1 MSLFR
6 NISIRSRLWLL
17 LGTAIICV
25 VIIQITALQQTY
37 NTLTNAKNQSVQQ
50 LTDNAYSLLTHFA
63 NLEKEGLSR
72 AEAQR
77 LAKETITAQHYDNGS
92 GYFFIQS
99 TDNIMLAHGANPK
112 LNDMDMSDLKDANGR
127 PLTRD
132 ITKVALA
139 NPDGG
144 FVHYYWPKAEQSN
157 PVAKVSFVRL
167 LREWGWVVG
176 TGVYTDDIDT
186 VFRKTALHMIS
197 TSVVFVLLLVGTIYL
212 ISNSIRQPLHN
223 VNRAMSDIARGEG
236 DLTQR
241 LPAQGNDEITEIARS
256 FNLFVEAI
264 QKVVSESKST
274 TQVLGQLT
282 NNISDISRTTREMTE
297 RQLQQSDMAATG
309 SHEMSLTIQEVA
321 GNAERA
327 AGAAR
332 EADDNARRGLQ
343 TMQDTQQRITDLANS
358 INQSSD
364 VIRGLQA
371 ETDSI
376 GSVLDVIRGIAEQ
389 TNLLALNAAIEA
401 ARAGEQ
407 GRGFAVVADEVRTL
421 ASRTQE
427 STQEINNMISRLQE
441 QAVQAVSSMEQ
452 NARNSETTSEM
463 SKQASETIASIS
475 SAVSTISEMNL
486 SIAGAVEE
494 QSVASNEIS
503 SNIVQI
509 AEASRT
515 ISENATR
522 NDNTVTS
529 LAESTRQLNSLI
541 ERFKV

>member
-144 FVHYYWPKAEQSN
+144 FVHYYWPKAEQSD

-167 LREWGWVVG
+167 LPEWGWVVG

-186 VFRKTALHMIS
+186 VFRKTAIHMIS

-332 EADDNARRGLQ
+332 EADDNARRGLH

>member
-63 NLEKEGLSR
+63 NIEKEGLSR

-144 FVHYYWPKAEQSN
+144 FVHYYWPKAEQSD

-167 LREWGWVVG
+167 LPEWGWVVG

-186 VFRKTALHMIS
+186 VFRKTAIHMIS

-282 NNISDISRTTREMTE
+282 HNISDISRTTRAMTE